1 MLFTDV
7 KERKISEGGR
17 AAVQQQSKEPKT
29 KCSAVILGRGKY
41 SEDTAGFTDKLEYEP
56 WLL

>member
-1 MLFTDV
+1 MKVAELPYNN
-7 KERKISEGGR
+7 R
-17 AAVQQQSKEPKT
+17 AKNLKPNAVQVLD
-29 KCSAVILGRGKY
+29 VILGRGKY